1 MSYWVQLSS
10 GIIVP
15 NLLLNLLSGDIL
27 FYMWKEV
34 GKKLREARDRKKLT
48 QEQVAKQA
56 DITGSYYARIERGE
70 ENPSLEVLKK
80 LSKALNV
87 KSSEIL
93 PF

>member
-10 GIIVP
+10 SIFVP
-15 NLLLNLLSGDIL
+15 VFPHVSESGVIL
-27 FYMWKEV
+27 FYMWKDI

-87 KSSEIL
+87 KSSEIF